1 MNKGIPI
8 SQEEADKLLKEG
20 IASFFDLPSCS
31 CGGYFEAKQGARND
45 SILVITD
52 EGNFIRAR
60 EDLVKSKDGIFVGF
74 VEDGENIPNFQDI
87 FEIKEL

>member
-20 IASFFDLPSCS
+20 IAAFFDLLSCS
-31 CGGYFEAKQGARND
+31 WSGYFEVKQEARND

-52 EGNFIRAR
+52 EGNFIKAR
-60 EDLVKSKDGIFVGF
+60 RDLVKSRDGVFVGF
-74 VEDGENIPNFQDI
+74 VENGEDIPNFWGLYL
-87 FEIKEL
+87 K